1 MDMAPTKE
9 ELEEFMLKGIN
20 IPLPPGS
27 KHHPLKRA
35 VRLVDPKN
43 NPTMIVGIPKVIT
56 SLADIEPGTELSV
69 WMEKT
74 PSGKTRVIYEKQ

>member
-1 MDMAPTKE
+1 MTTTHPLVE
-9 ELEEFMLKGIN
+9 N

-27 KHHPLKRA
+27 KQHPLKRS

-43 NPTMIVGIPKVIT
+43 NPTMIVGIPKIIAVN
-56 SLADIEPGTELSV
+56 ADIESGTELTV

-74 PSGKTRVIYEKQ
+74 PEGKTRVIYEKQ